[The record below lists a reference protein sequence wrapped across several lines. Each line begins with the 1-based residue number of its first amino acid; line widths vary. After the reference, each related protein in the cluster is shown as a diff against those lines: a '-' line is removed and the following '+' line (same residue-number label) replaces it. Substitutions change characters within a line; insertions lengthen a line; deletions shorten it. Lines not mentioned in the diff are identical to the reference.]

1 MTSRQAGRRIS
12 ELSVRRQAQTRT
24 SCRTTA
30 GKNQKMTASEKR
42 RLAQMMI
49 SAVIFV
55 LLVAAKLL
63 LPARMSG
70 FNQKLSGVMEQNIDV
85 AEVFSSVG
93 RAFSKEGNVRQ
104 AFGDAYQAVFH
115 PQEENKAVE
124 TSGQMDQSG
133 DQSVSD
139 NLQRMRQFAAGSGS
153 CDSWLRETETD
164 KTVTTAKTQTAEQT
178 AQAAQTKS
186 AAETAAAGS
195 NAGTINLSYIL
206 YSDDNLPDNVSMEQ
220 CILGFDYCVPVCG
233 VISSNFG
240 YREHP
245 IEGEEKFHYGI
256 DLAADT
262 GTEIHCFANGTVT
275 AVGESSSYGKY
286 LIVSHSGGYSTLYA
300 HCSKVVVTSGSKVKE
315 GQKIAEVGETG
326 LATGPHLHFELHK
339 GALYLNPV
347 YYVQQT

>member
-12 ELSVRRQAQTRT
+12 ELSVRRQAQSRS
-24 SCRTTA
+24 SCRTNT
-30 GKNQKMTASEKR
+30 GKDQKMTAREKR

-49 SAVIFV
+49 SAMIFM
-55 LLVAAKLL
+55 LLVAAKILM
-63 LPARMSG
+63 PSRMSS

-104 AFGDAYQAVFH
+104 AFSDAYQAVFH
-115 PQEENKAVE
+115 PQEEEKVVE
-124 TSGQMDQSG
+124 TSGELNQPEDQT
-133 DQSVSD
+133 VSD
-139 NLQRMRQFAAGSGS
+139 NLRRLRQFAGGSGT
-153 CDSWLRETETD
+153 CDSWLRDNDTGD
-164 KTVTTAKTQTAEQT
+164 AAVSTTTQTADQT
-178 AQAAQTKS
+178 TQTKNISDTTASS
-186 AAETAAAGS
+186 ASS

-220 CILGFDYCVPVCG
+220 CILGFDYCTPVCG
-233 VISSNFG
+233 VVSSGFG

-262 GTEIHCFANGTVT
+262 GTEIRCFADGTVT

-286 LIVSHSGGYSTLYA
+286 LIVSHCGGYSTLYA
-300 HCSKVVVTSGSKVKE
+300 HCSKVVVSSGSKVNG

-326 LATGPHLHFELHK
+326 LATGPHLHFELHE
-339 GALYLNPV
+339 GNLYLNPV

>member
-12 ELSVRRQAQTRT
+12 ELSIRQQARSRA
-24 SCRTTA
+24 SCRA
-30 GKNQKMTASEKR
+30 SYGKNQKMSAKEKR
-42 RLAQMMI
+42 RLAQMTV
-49 SAVIFV
+49 SAVIFM

-63 LPARMSG
+63 LPGRMSG
-70 FNQKLSGVMEQNIDV
+70 FNQKLSGVLEQNIDV
-85 AEVFSSVG
+85 AQVFSSMG
-93 RAFSKEGNVRQ
+93 KAFSKEGSVRQ

-115 PQEENKAVE
+115 PQEDDKAVE
-124 TSGQMDQSG
+124 TSGQIDGVG
-133 DQSVSD
+133 DETVSA
-139 NLQRMRQFAAGSGS
+139 NLQRLRQFAGGSGS
-153 CDSWLRETETD
+153 CDSWLRESSD
-164 KTVTTAKTQTAEQT
+164 AGKTTT
-178 AQAAQTKS
+178 AQAQSTKTEAS
-186 AAETAAAGS
+186 AETKAIS
-195 NAGTINLSYIL
+195 DSSKAGTVNLSYIL

-220 CILGFDYCVPVCG
+220 CIFGFDYCTPVSG
-233 VISSNFG
+233 VISSGFG

-245 IEGEEKFHYGI
+245 LEGEEKFHYGI

-262 GTEIHCFANGTVT
+262 GTQIRCFADGTVT

-286 LIVSHSGGYSTLYA
+286 LIVSHDGGYSTLYA

-339 GALYLNPV
+339 GKLYLNPV

>member
-12 ELSVRRQAQTRT
+12 ELSVRRQAQSRSSFRT
-24 SCRTTA
+24 NA
-30 GKNQKMTASEKR
+30 GKDQKMTARKKR

-49 SAVIFV
+49 SAVIFMF
-55 LLVAAKLL
+55 LVAAKLL
-63 LPARMSG
+63 LPGRMSS

-115 PQEENKAVE
+115 PQEEGKAVE
-124 TSGQMDQSG
+124 TSGEMNQPEDQT
-133 DQSVSD
+133 VSD
-139 NLQRMRQFAAGSGS
+139 NLQRLRQFAGGSGT
-153 CDSWLRETETD
+153 CDSWQRETEAEKAETSAKD
-164 KTVTTAKTQTAEQT
+164 QNAQTTKATQTKNVSEAT
-178 AQAAQTKS
+178 AT
-186 AAETAAAGS
+186 GS
-195 NAGTINLSYIL
+195 DAGTINLSYIL

-220 CILGFDYCVPVCG
+220 CILGFDYCTPVCG
-233 VISSNFG
+233 VISSGFG

-262 GTEIHCFANGTVT
+262 GTEIRCFANGTVT

-286 LIVSHSGGYSTLYA
+286 LTVSHSGGYSTLYA
-300 HCSKVVVTSGSKVKE
+300 HCSKVVVTSGTKVKE

-326 LATGPHLHFELHK
+326 LATGPHLHFELHE
-339 GALYLNPV
+339 GDLYLNPV